1 MDTMSNRGYEGVDTP
16 DGDLPPAVKQQG
28 DLVIDKF
35 NSLFGRCDPLN
46 EEHRRNGPMPIENNA
61 FINQLKSGPLS
72 IEDNALLNRL
82 KSTSDRLESNLLP
95 LLGDQLIAISLS
107 LKPSELQRE
116 PSSNLKRILEM
127 QEELEQTLCQIRS
140 ALDLL
145 PEQEVVPNQTNDQ
158 HHKEF
163 KNYRIN
169 GLDQCIRDEV
179 LMEMA
184 GFFSSSIMLVRQ
196 LGFSTDPRINHMVP
210 AGMEVVHTRYRS
222 EASLKSAIIWLKGSE
237 WDTVLVGW
245 RLAMDVIDSVLEK
258 SIRHISSIPN
268 HDLNNRPPFEPLG
281 ERNLQVAESLIPI
294 IKLSRIF
301 LARLSK
307 LEKKNKTLPHYTEM
321 CTHQLQSL
329 HDLPLCAIS
338 KLSCLQ
344 SMSVRNDM
352 FDEAS
357 TIRFNDMVRRL
368 LALFQSSL
376 LDVVLCVI
384 PLVPD
389 VNGFPYQTYLK
400 TWFVTW
406 NTQFIIA
413 TQNIT
418 RLTFSF
424 LNNPL

>member
-1 MDTMSNRGYEGVDTP
+1 MDTMSNPDNEGVDTP
-16 DGDLPPAVKQQG
+16 HDDLPPAVKQQG

-46 EEHRRNGPMPIENNA
+46 EEHRRNGPMAIENNA

-72 IEDNALLNRL
+72 IEDNAFLNRL
-82 KSTSDRLESNLLP
+82 KSTSDRLDSNLLP

-107 LKPSELQRE
+107 LKPSELQKE
-116 PSSNLKRILEM
+116 PSSKLKRILEM

-145 PEQEVVPNQTNDQ
+145 PAQEVVPNQTNDQ
-158 HHKEF
+158 LHQEF

-179 LMEMA
+179 LMEIS

-196 LGFSTDPRINHMVP
+196 LGFSTEPRINQMVP
-210 AGMEVVHTRYRS
+210 AGMDVVHTRYRS
-222 EASLKSAIIWLKGSE
+222 EASLRSAKIWLRGSE
-237 WDTVLVGW
+237 WETVLVGW
-245 RLAMDVIDSVLEK
+245 RLAMDVMDSVLEN
-258 SIRHISSIPN
+258 SIRHISLMPN
-268 HDLNNRPPFEPLG
+268 HDLNDRPPFEPLG
-281 ERNLQVAESLIPI
+281 ERNLEVAESLIPI
-294 IKLSRIF
+294 VKLSRIF
-301 LARLSK
+301 LAKLSK
-307 LEKKNKTLPHYTEM
+307 LEMKHKTLPHYTEM

-329 HDLPLCAIS
+329 HDLPLSVIA

-344 SMSVRNDM
+344 SMSIRNDM

-357 TIRFNDMVRRL
+357 TVRFNDMVRRL

-376 LDVVLCVI
+376 LDVVLCVV
-384 PLVPD
+384 PLLPD
-389 VNGFPYQTYLK
+389 LNGFPHQTYLK
-400 TWFVTW
+400 SWFVTW

-413 TQNIT
+413 TQNLT